1 MAKNDWLVAGL
12 ENPTFDLNDYS
23 NILNMDVDNT
33 QFLSKDEY
41 LQSEYIKNNEA
52 FKGEDG
58 NFSEEKF
65 DKYYKNAAGAF
76 AAFQDQSYYQG
87 PVLDLFNPL
96 RDVDTPTKDPHFT
109 IARGIN
115 PDRQAI
121 GIEGINVWSDPTLS
135 RRELAQQ
142 NKIFDIEKG
151 EFMDH
156 SVNDHAL
163 TVSPVE
169 WFKDFVKEP
178 LVLAAYESDGTH
190 IDPITKRERKHKKGD
205 LKLNDKGTYYYETLG
220 NRSVIGKDVLS
231 VTDTFTVDGQGIN
244 KYDFF
249 DSDDIEKSVAGC
261 IAKSAA
267 TILPAF
273 IPYVGV
279 AYTTALIAKEVT
291 KAMPML
297 HGIVTAFSDSETP
310 SWVNE
315 VAAYGTKYSS
325 STSDYA
331 RQNTFSFENFSNLVA
346 DVALQWSQQRAIAS
360 AVTKLKGGKDYIKQ
374 ANDSAKA
381 LYETKRA
388 TMGDS
393 EELWSAC
400 LNKFLP
406 EAQKKAAANSRLGR
420 DAALMYMAIVS
431 NSSVFNDAIAHG
443 TTKNEAAAIALGST
457 LGMFAFDKYTGLG
470 ELFFDDAAGSITG
483 AAKKSIRAEFQQAR
497 KVFEDISA
505 AEPKPTNRLLK
516 YISAASDI
524 SKKTLS
530 EFSDKVK
537 DGTLGALGK
546 MVGEGLEEVGEE
558 LIMDTSKSIYE
569 LAGALGA
576 KTSQRDIGAWE
587 NAFDR
592 YAMSFLGGAVG
603 GGVFYAK
610 DALSKMGRQSSD
622 TDTDIATLI
631 RNGHAEELRAQARKL
646 ANSGKAG
653 NKHLSATQYELS
665 EDNKVVWR
673 TTEKQEE
680 SQNQAVLDLVLDK
693 INSVEEAIIGNR
705 ANLTDDELFDNMV
718 LSEHRYKRYKE
729 VAPITNYYQDFSKVL
744 NKVVQDTRTYNQAQN
759 TIEGSIN
766 GTKIPNDTVLSHLTE
781 QQKQQRQTN
790 LDVLKENLEA
800 SKENLKNF
808 LSGDTSL
815 EYTRKLSFAMDP
827 QLHMPFLE
835 IDETSYLQKLY
846 PGKSFDQLTQEE
858 QANFKNKYVEYIST
872 ELKTKLDIAWNKFK
886 NLEKTVTPHLQEV
899 SQSAPSYKAWC
910 ENLKNLYTSGALDV
924 NALANSYKTYDD
936 KLDSESDD
944 EYNNRDKKLVDAS
957 TGVTESDI
965 DFAKRRAAR
974 AAKIEAYNDALDND
988 WINKIDAE
996 LQRVNYRV
1004 DPLTSRLLQHILPD
1018 SGRLRE
1024 IINQNIQKE
1033 HLPAAWEPILKGLNS
1048 DLSNSQEVLD
1058 TMRQTIEDQITKQI
1072 EGIDL
1077 AIDKLSPIAV
1087 DGTVMDWETH
1097 LMYEVGDPTI
1107 QEVLDSYYNR
1117 PHIKINNELYE
1128 DYMAIV
1134 DPQVKANFVKAITDK
1149 LSLQDPK
1156 IADAANTIF
1165 QTFDTDPNASAALIN
1180 QSDTVNTDVFTDIRR
1195 TIALL
1200 ANEGT
1205 GDADVDSFIQSADNF
1220 ISQELE
1226 AAVSSNPLEALSSK
1240 TEKGVIDILKKLDQ
1254 LDLIQDLGSYAM
1266 SDLFGF
1272 GTSASSLIDSA
1283 AIDQYVETTF
1293 NPLKNSV
1300 NAMLSDIKNNAFFK
1314 FQSKL
1319 TTGIVNPISELLSKI
1334 AATNN
1339 DTLPDIEEIL
1349 NTIHDDWRNLDDVG
1363 SLELDDQQRAN
1374 LEKAA
1379 NYLNLLE
1386 HFIYAASTT
1395 PNINLPVGHNKSIN
1409 DFAEAHA
1416 AQLRTPWEK
1425 LPEIPSDLATL
1436 YMQSVNKYRNE
1447 IRAWIELSDR
1457 NVVNKIAQ
1465 SKKIDAAVVNALY
1478 GTLSA
1483 LPRSFTYNGKT
1494 FDILNG
1500 IDNINSA
1507 ALKTDMAQTAL
1518 YDLER
1523 LVYKNINQFAADNNM
1538 PLIDFIKSSG
1548 ILKQLLPSIEQL
1560 SNQNSTSITASLT
1573 ANTYTDYDKLLY
1585 IGAVITADPC
1595 IFYGDLNKRV
1605 NGNSQMAPMMSQELA
1620 ARLAQATFD
1629 PTYRE
1634 FISYARSLMPD
1645 TETPTLTNSVVAMG
1659 AAGAGKTTSILAT
1672 VDEKIKKDK
1681 VFLVGPTEGQAKA
1694 MQSVLNRDDASVNKY
1709 NFEDLLVTLLG
1720 ADQYD
1725 KIKTEFESI
1734 NSTSD
1739 YDGTYFS
1746 IHEGSDGFI
1755 KLKLKADSITFNS
1768 NVQAPKAIYIDEAT
1782 HLTTL
1787 QAQLIDAYAKEA
1799 NITVV
1804 MLGDSAQQ
1812 GYNNIKTA
1820 VQNID
1825 EGAVFSVRT
1834 PKLSLSL
1841 RDSNLQKFQNQ
1852 SSLRALLD
1860 YVLDKRMTESTK
1872 DYAAIFPSVQNQL
1885 SKMNFKV
1892 YKGTEINGDL
1902 ITNQLDKGTLAALK
1916 TAKDNGATIA
1926 FLGNDTSPQLTALSN
1941 AGINIPS
1948 SDIFNLNTIQ
1958 GREFDYVI
1966 IDDTYQAPTNI
1977 QEARIFLQK
1986 LYTSMTRAKE
1996 ASIIIDN
2003 GLSSIIGKNT
2013 ISSYK
2018 AKAPSIKAKVADLI
2032 KNKLSVL
2039 SQLDYTPI
2047 NIKGAVTA
2055 AAPTAA
2061 PTATSTAAPANS
2073 NTSNT
2078 STAQPTPKSATPT
2091 SATPSTELTP
2101 EDFVDPDTRKEPEV
2115 EQAIQTMVEEE
2126 SVTVDDQI
2134 SVDPSAQEALDRF
2147 PIECYSDVTFLAVN
2161 TEDNVVRAA
2170 NDKNHTEKS
2179 GILWRVPVVQGERR
2193 NLQALLSITE
2203 KSPDVLNPG
2212 NPPKGA
2218 EAFWYKEKIELQ
2230 NRLSIVKSALKFGHS
2245 WEDLIKASNIISD
2258 NFTKEEWE
2266 KGTYEL
2272 EFREPSPTDIAP
2284 IHSELRDAGAEYIV
2298 NGNKRRVIANIIF
2311 KVTDREGNIC
2321 KFDLAGINNP
2331 ETLNN
2336 NKAAIRTKLQSIIDN
2351 PNTDDA
2357 TKTRLNDIVSNIDL
2371 ASQEYRNWFNARLSE
2386 FAAKG
2391 SLSIDVSNIISHN
2404 NTTWFTRRRD
2414 KKRPP
2419 IRLGGHVNP
2428 LNVDKNDV
2436 NSLMD
2441 RNPDKNFSS
2450 VYTFSGNEIDF
2461 YNLDPSLKGKA
2472 VIFVSDDLLIPKSE
2486 LVSRYLNQKRKGNN
2500 FNPVVRMIRLDNYG
2514 LTFQQ
2519 LCDASYIKNFMAEG
2533 ERKPFRQNF
2542 TGIRMFTSLWN
2553 ARAALIKFT
2562 DAYSRWKTEN
2572 NLTDAQAKA
2581 ITQIQYMAYSNEPA
2595 ASIETVAKGAN
2606 LGVDQALSLLED
2618 FNNKNCKDIP
2628 MFRLGYNTNGNG
2640 FHIQR
2645 FNVDGSISY
2654 KGKKEANLCSIDID
2668 KANQFLKMLDEVIR
2682 PICPKES
2689 DSNVIKQM
2697 SLDLHL
2703 AKSDSTRWGED
2714 EFIDLTQAD
2723 HQRTLSG
2730 LLSLSWD
2737 TLNIETYDDDGNP
2750 ITLAYAKGEHWS
2762 SIPLI
2767 ISNLVRKIDY
2777 LQAHPDEM
2785 SNPNALYAKVT
2796 YHESNGHEASS
2807 KDDRVELSIDLN
2819 SFLAPGGLLAPSVD
2833 GKKNHSLHDM
2843 FHLIFHGTTDDIHRP
2858 VGDGTTTYTKK
2869 DGTTGV
2875 RQPRPQLDDAYFKQ
2889 GFFINPNISRKT
2901 GSDGKIVGHYGLNS
2915 EISLFE
2921 IETSPALFTVDV
2933 DLRGSGFRLPL
2944 GRLISLTKPKPQQ
2957 TAPTQTSAP
2966 AASTAPSQQTPLT
2979 GPAPSPKPAPTVPP
2993 TAPAPPS
3000 APSIAPIAPAN
3011 QGSTAPTATASGS
3024 SSSESMNSLKN
3035 RSKDNISDQQLLD
3048 LISEGSEQSNTPTA
3062 TTNQSMVNNPITEI
3076 ISDED
3081 ITDDMDEET
3090 DVEDI
3095 TSDQST
3101 ENTTASVNTNQSQ
3114 SETKS
3119 PLGSNEDSD
3128 EVIEEDFIEDDEA
3141 TYNIEEDDV
3150 TSDIDY
3156 NEDSDD
3162 NIEDDIQ
3169 AIEGDTTTTNQDS
3182 SMLWSKSDE
3191 DFIKGVLVP
3200 SYNSMLRVFNET
3212 NIDLLAKYKRLQN
3225 LRVELYGYMKSLH
3238 DGIEGKANKNELIST
3253 NLQYIQTLCRERVLS
3268 AAIQGLVNSVPIN
3281 TEILSVAEDFDLEAE
3296 DVDSIIQEFNSI
3308 LERIQAQKVGH
3319 SMDVDNTINE
3329 ENNKLF
3335 EMLKDEK
3342 FDPIMVVLTNKY
3354 PNLYKMFFDEC

>member
-121 GIEGINVWSDPTLS
+121 GIEGINVWSDPTFS

-163 TVSPVE
+163 TVSPVK

-220 NRSVIGKDVLS
+220 DRSVIGKDVLS

-279 AYTTALIAKEVT
+279 AYTTALIAKEVA

-310 SWVNE
+310 SWVND

-331 RQNTFSFENFSNLVA
+331 RQNTFSMENFSNLVA

-360 AVTKLKGGKDYIKQ
+360 AVTKLKGSKDYIKQ

-483 AAKKSIRAEFQQAR
+483 AARKSIRAEFQQAR

-516 YISAASDI
+516 IISAASDI

-530 EFSDKVK
+530 KFSDNVK

-546 MVGEGLEEVGEE
+546 MLGEGLEEVGEE

-610 DALSKMGRQSSD
+610 DALSKMGKQSFD

-631 RNGHAEELRAQARKL
+631 RNGHVEELRAQARKL

-744 NKVVQDTRTYNQAQN
+744 NKVVQDTHTYNQAQN
-759 TIEGSIN
+759 TVEGSVN
-766 GTKIPNDTVLSHLTE
+766 GTKIANDTVLSHLTD

-790 LDVLKENLEA
+790 LDILKENLET
-800 SKENLKNF
+800 SKEDLKNF

-835 IDETSYLQKLY
+835 IDENSYLQKLY

-858 QANFKNKYVEYIST
+858 QANFKNKYVEYVST

-910 ENLKNLYTSGALDV
+910 ENLQNLYTSGALDV

-936 KLDSESDD
+936 KLDGESDD

-996 LQRVNYRV
+996 LQRVNYKV

-1024 IINQNIQKE
+1024 IINQNIQKA

-1087 DGTVMDWETH
+1087 DGTEMDWETH
-1097 LMYEVGDPTI
+1097 LRYEVGDPTI
-1107 QEVLDSYYNR
+1107 QEVLDSYYSR
-1117 PHIKINNELYE
+1117 PHVKINNELYE

-1180 QSDTVNTDVFTDIRR
+1180 KSDTVNTDVFTDIRR

-1200 ANEGT
+1200 AIEGT

-1226 AAVSSNPLEALSSK
+1226 AAVSPNPLEALSSK
-1240 TEKGVIDILKKLDQ
+1240 TEKSVIDILEKLDN
-1254 LDLIQDLGSYAM
+1254 LGLIQDLGSYAM

-1283 AIDQYVETTF
+1283 AIDQYVEATF

-1339 DTLPDIEEIL
+1339 DTLPDIEETL

-1374 LEKAA
+1374 LEKAS

-1409 DFAEAHA
+1409 DFAAAHA

-1538 PLIDFIKSSG
+1538 PLMDFIKSSG

-1629 PTYRE
+1629 PAYRE

-1725 KIKTEFESI
+1725 KIKTEFESR
-1734 NSTSD
+1734 NSPSD

-1755 KLKLKADSITFNS
+1755 KLKLKSDSITFNS
-1768 NVQAPKAIYIDEAT
+1768 NVPAPKAIYIDEAT

-1820 VQNID
+1820 IQNID

-1958 GREFDYVI
+1958 GREFDYVV

-2055 AAPTAA
+2055 VAS
-2061 PTATSTAAPANS
+2061 TATPAS
-2073 NTSNT
+2073 PDTPNT
-2078 STAQPTPKSATPT
+2078 STAQPTPQST
-2091 SATPSTELTP
+2091 TPSTELTP

-2126 SVTVDDQI
+2126 SITVDDQI
-2134 SVDPSAQEALDRF
+2134 SVDPSAQESLDRF

-2161 TEDNVVRAA
+2161 VEDNVIRAA
-2170 NDKNHTEKS
+2170 NDQNHTEKS
-2179 GILWRVPVVQGERR
+2179 GTLWRVPVVQGERR

-2203 KSPDVLNPG
+2203 RSTDVLNP
-2212 NPPKGA
+2212 NNLPKGA

-2245 WEDLIKASNIISD
+2245 WEDLIKVSNIISD

-2298 NGNKRRVIANIIF
+2298 NGKKRRVIANIIF

-2336 NKAAIRTKLQSIIDN
+2336 NKAAIRTRLQSIIDN

-2357 TKTRLNDIVSNIDL
+2357 TKTRLKDIVSNIDL
-2371 ASQEYRNWFNARLSE
+2371 ASQEYRNWFKARLSE
-2386 FAAKG
+2386 FASKG

-2441 RNPDKNFSS
+2441 HNPDKNFSS

-2486 LVSRYLNQKRKGNN
+2486 LVSRYLDQKRKGAN
-2500 FNPVVRMIRLDNYG
+2500 FDPVVRMIRLDNYG

-2519 LCDASYIKNFMAEG
+2519 LCDNSYIKNFMAEG

-2553 ARAALIKFT
+2553 ARASLIKFT

-2689 DSNVIKQM
+2689 DSNIIKQM

-2730 LLSLSWD
+2730 LLSLNWD

-2750 ITLAYAKGEHWS
+2750 VTLAYAKGEHWS

-2785 SNPNALYAKVT
+2785 NNPNALYAKVT

-2807 KDDRVELSIDLN
+2807 KDDKVELSIDLN

-2833 GKKNHSLHDM
+2833 GKKDHSLHDM

-2875 RQPRPQLDDAYFKQ
+2875 KKPRPQLDDAYFKQ

-2901 GSDGKIVGHYGLNS
+2901 SSDGKIVGHYGRNS

-2944 GRLISLTKPKPQQ
+2944 GRLISLTKPKPQP
-2957 TAPTQTSAP
+2957 TVPTQPSAP
-2966 AASTAPSQQTPLT
+2966 AASTAPSQQASLT
-2979 GPAPSPKPAPTVPP
+2979 GSAPSPKPAPPAPP

-3000 APSIAPIAPAN
+3000 APSIAPIAPTN
-3011 QGSTAPTATASGS
+3011 QGSIVQTATASGS
-3024 SSSESMNSLKN
+3024 SSSESMNNLKD

-3048 LISEGSEQSNTPTA
+3048 LISEGSEQSNTSTA
-3062 TTNQSMVNNPITEI
+3062 TTNQSIVNNPITEI
-3076 ISDED
+3076 TSDED
-3081 ITDDMDEET
+3081 ITDDVDEEI

-3101 ENTTASVNTNQSQ
+3101 EDTTASDNTSQSQ

-3119 PLGSNEDSD
+3119 PLDFEGDSD
-3128 EVIEEDFIEDDEA
+3128 EVIEDDLTEDDEV
-3141 TYNIEEDDV
+3141 TSDIEDEDV

-3156 NEDSDD
+3156 NEDSD
-3162 NIEDDIQ
+3162 EDVEDGIQ
-3169 AIEGDTTTTNQDS
+3169 ATEGDTTTTNQNS
-3182 SMLWSKSDE
+3182 PTSWSKSDE
-3191 DFIKGVLVP
+3191 EFIQGVLVP

-3212 NIDLLAKYKRLQN
+3212 DKDLLAKDKNLQK
-3225 LRVELYGYMKSLH
+3225 LRVELYGYMQSLH
-3238 DGIEGKANKNELIST
+3238 DGIEGKADKTELMST
-3253 NLQYIQTLCRERVLS
+3253 YLQYIQTLCKERVLS
-3268 AAIQGLVNSVPIN
+3268 AAVQGLVNSAPIK
-3281 TEILSVAEDFDLEAE
+3281 TEILSVAGDFDLEAE
-3296 DVDSIIQEFNSI
+3296 DVDSIIQEFNDI
-3308 LERIQAQKVGH
+3308 LEKIQAQKMGN
-3319 SMDVDNTINE
+3319 SMDVDDPINGE
-3329 ENNKLF
+3329 INRLL

-3342 FDPIMVVLTNKY
+3342 FDSIMVVLTNKY
-3354 PNLYKMFFDEC
+3354 PNLYKMFFEEC